1 MRHAKARIAEEAG
14 ACAVMALERVP
25 ADIRSEGGVARMA
38 SARLGR
44 RASTVLNFMPL
55 VVHFPFPERPPD
67 DQGDR

>member
-1 MRHAKARIAEEAG
+1 MRHTKARIAEEAG

-55 VVHFPFPERPPD
+55 VHFPFPERPPD
-67 DQGDR
+67 DQADR